1 MLSLEYRLPRNKYST
16 PAAQAS
22 FHEAVVQQARALP
35 GAEHAAAVRALPF
48 SGNASSVSY
57 LTERTSPDSAARTA
71 GVNTV
76 TDDYFATM
84 QIPVLAGRT
93 FGPGDRSES
102 PPVVLVS
109 RSLAELEWPGQNPIG
124 QEIRFVGLDLRP
136 RVIGVVGDIR
146 HSGLR
151 EEQTRAVY
159 VGNRQNPGIFMTLA
173 VRFSMDPASSSDAL
187 RRAVWAVDADQP
199 VWKVRTLD
207 SLVDRSIQLERF
219 LIWVLGLFGA
229 SALLLAVT
237 GLSGVVAQTVQQR
250 AKEIGIRVAV
260 GATPSAAARLVVRS
274 GLWMTGIGLA
284 LGLPAAAL
292 AARFMRTLLYQIG
305 PADLL
310 TYGAVGILLVAVSF
324 GACAWPARKA
334 TRLDPASILR
344 E

>member
-1 MLSLEYRLPRNKYST
+1 
-16 PAAQAS
+16 
-22 FHEAVVQQARALP
+22 
-35 GAEHAAAVRALPF
+35 
-48 SGNASSVSY
+48 
-57 LTERTSPDSAARTA
+57 
-71 GVNTV
+71 
-76 TDDYFATM
+76 M
-84 QIPVLAGRT
+84 QIPVR
-93 FGPGDRSES
+93 GPDVRAWDSSDS

-109 RSLAELEWPGQNPIG
+109 RSLAELEWPGKNPIG
-124 QEIRFVGLDLRP
+124 QEIRFVGLNLRA

-219 LIWVLGLFGA
+219 LIWVLGLGA

-250 AKEIGIRVAV
+250 AKEIGIRRRRRDAIRPPRGSSFDRV
-260 GATPSAAARLVVRS
+260 S
-274 GLWMTGIGLA
+274 G
-284 LGLPAAAL
+284 
-292 AARFMRTLLYQIG
+292 
-305 PADLL
+305 
-310 TYGAVGILLVAVSF
+310 
-324 GACAWPARKA
+324 
-334 TRLDPASILR
+334 
-344 E
+344 

>member
-1 MLSLEYRLPRNKYST
+1 
-16 PAAQAS
+16 
-22 FHEAVVQQARALP
+22 
-35 GAEHAAAVRALPF
+35 
-48 SGNASSVSY
+48 
-57 LTERTSPDSAARTA
+57 
-71 GVNTV
+71 
-76 TDDYFATM
+76 
-84 QIPVLAGRT
+84 
-93 FGPGDRSES
+93 
-102 PPVVLVS
+102 
-109 RSLAELEWPGQNPIG
+109 
-124 QEIRFVGLDLRP
+124 
-136 RVIGVVGDIR
+136 
-146 HSGLR
+146 
-151 EEQTRAVY
+151 
-159 VGNRQNPGIFMTLA
+159 MTLA

-237 GLSGVVAQTVQQR
+237 GLSGVVALTVQQR
-250 AKEIGIRVAV
+250 ANEIGIRVAV